1 MKRANR
7 IIESAY
13 GSIEAAPPAVRAV
26 IYYAAQSPRLE
37 FGNYANSNHAESVR
51 AYRSEAARITRQL
64 RDVEKAARRAMF
76 ANVGDDDIVNA
87 SKHAYSGRME
97 VSRCASG
104 GFDVDYCTGQYWPT
118 EYRRAAECVLI
129 EAARIANERAAHI
142 AANQV

>member
-37 FGNYANSNHAESVR
+37 FGNYATSNHADSLR

-64 RDVEKAARRAMF
+64 HSVESAARRAAF
-76 ANVGDDDIVNA
+76 ARVDDDDVIKA
-87 SKHAYSGRME
+87 SQSAYAGRME
-97 VSRCASG
+97 VSRCAGG
-104 GFDVDYCTGQYWPT
+104 GFDVDYCAGQYWPT
-118 EYRRAAECVLI
+118 EYRSAAACVLI
-129 EAARIANERAAHI
+129 EAARIAYARAAYI
-142 AANQV
+142 GANQV